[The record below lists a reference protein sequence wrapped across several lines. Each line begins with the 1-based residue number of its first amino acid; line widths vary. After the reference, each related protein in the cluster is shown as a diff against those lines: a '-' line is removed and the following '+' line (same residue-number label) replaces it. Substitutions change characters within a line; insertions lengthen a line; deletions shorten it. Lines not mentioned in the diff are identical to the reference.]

1 VICGEGA
8 RSPSVGGLGSTACR
22 PHTGRVPEPGKPVQ
36 NVSIESVDGRFRD
49 ECLNLHWVRS
59 LQHARQEIARW
70 RDHDDTV
77 RPPSAPGYLS
87 PREVLTI
94 TTATA
99 PGTPAV
105 SALPLNT

>member
-1 VICGEGA
+1 MVRGVPASGRFA
-8 RSPSVGGLGSTACR
+8 VRSNRWRCAALTI
-22 PHTGRVPEPGKPVQ
+22 EPGKTVQ
-36 NVSIESVDGRFRD
+36 NASIESFDGRFRD
-49 ECLNLHWVRS
+49 EWLNLHWVRS
-59 LQHARQEIARW
+59 LQHARQEIGRW

-77 RPPSAPGYLS
+77 RPHSAPGYLS

-105 SALPLNT
+105 SAPPLNT